1 MVRKLIGIDENLRY
15 GSGFRIAH
23 GGRDGS
29 GRTFRYANEVFG
41 AGVGNHIGH
50 GESSCFRATV
60 SGAPLILRLW
70 NAGMSAPRLES
81 HPEQAYLNAVRDLG
95 ISTTSQT
102 SRSDSPPP
110 ETLAYHCCVRPG
122 YAGGMFRL
130 TVPYTLFLSAAALA
144 LGLFPANAAPQKA
157 DSSWAFAVSGDSRNC
172 GDFVMPVIASKVKAE
187 KDAFYWHLGD
197 FRAMSAPDQDL
208 LAMLPA
214 GTQLSKTEYQQR
226 AWDDFI
232 THQLDPFGAFPVFLG
247 RGNHETVAP
256 MTREGY
262 VAKFSK
268 WLERPEIVAQRT
280 ADGAEGAPTGPWY
293 HWTQNGV
300 DFITLDNSSHDEFTD
315 AQLHWLRDTLDHDL
329 DAHSGIHTIVAG
341 MHEALPH
348 SSSSNHAMD
357 DWELGVHTG
366 EMVYRWFYDAQ
377 VSGKHVYLI
386 ASHSH
391 YYSPDIF
398 NTPYW
403 KLHTKKIVPGWIIGT
418 AGAHRYLLPKEA
430 DKASKTFVYGYM
442 KGTVHAD
449 GTIDFALHELSE
461 DDLMK
466 AKWPNAPAAAIH
478 ECFIHNGD
486 MPGGM

>member
-1 MVRKLIGIDENLRY
+1 
-15 GSGFRIAH
+15 
-23 GGRDGS
+23 
-29 GRTFRYANEVFG
+29 
-41 AGVGNHIGH
+41 
-50 GESSCFRATV
+50 
-60 SGAPLILRLW
+60 
-70 NAGMSAPRLES
+70 
-81 HPEQAYLNAVRDLG
+81 
-95 ISTTSQT
+95 
-102 SRSDSPPP
+102 
-110 ETLAYHCCVRPG
+110 
-122 YAGGMFRL
+122 
-130 TVPYTLFLSAAALA
+130 
-144 LGLFPANAAPQKA
+144 
-157 DSSWAFAVSGDSRNC
+157 
-172 GDFVMPVIASKVKAE
+172 
-187 KDAFYWHLGD
+187 
-197 FRAMSAPDQDL
+197 
-208 LAMLPA
+208 
-214 GTQLSKTEYQQR
+214 
-226 AWDDFI
+226 
-232 THQLDPFGAFPVFLG
+232 
-247 RGNHETVAP
+247 
-256 MTREGY
+256 
-262 VAKFSK
+262 
-268 WLERPEIVAQRT
+268 
-280 ADGAEGAPTGPWY
+280 
-293 HWTQNGV
+293 
-300 DFITLDNSSHDEFTD
+300 
-315 AQLHWLRDTLDHDL
+315 
-329 DAHSGIHTIVAG
+329 
-341 MHEALPH
+341 
-348 SSSSNHAMD
+348 MD